1 MTKDTKI
8 PSAQKQ
14 EKTLTTPV
22 LGNSPMSVA
31 INNTLAS
38 FTTLK
43 DMAIKN
49 SQAENI
55 ISSAGVKPSINKT
68 SRNNKSTTLIG
79 LGKLKGFK
87 GTSKKRN
94 KI

>member
-1 MTKDTKI
+1 MSKDTII
-8 PSAQKQ
+8 PSTSKQ

-22 LGNSPMSVA
+22 LGNSPLSVA

-55 ISSAGVKPSINKT
+55 ISSAGVKPSIKKP
-68 SRNNKSTTLIG
+68 SRNNNSTTLIG
-79 LGKLKGFK
+79 LSKLKGFK
-87 GTSKKRN
+87 GTSKKM
-94 KI
+94 K

>member
-8 PSAQKQ
+8 PTAPKQ

-31 INNTLAS
+31 INQTLAS
-38 FTTLK
+38 FTELK
-43 DMAIKN
+43 EMAIKN

-55 ISSAGVKPSINKT
+55 ISSAGVKPSIKKR
-68 SRNNKSTTLIG
+68 SRNNYSNTLMG
-79 LGKLKGFK
+79 LAKLKGFK
-87 GTSKKRN
+87 EAKKR
-94 KI
+94 KL

>member
-1 MTKDTKI
+1 MSKDTTI
-8 PSAQKQ
+8 PSTPKQ

-22 LGNSPMSVA
+22 LGNSPLSVA

-43 DMAIKN
+43 EMAIKN

-55 ISSAGVKPSINKT
+55 ISSAGVKPSIKKP
-68 SRNNKSTTLIG
+68 SRNNNSTTLMG
-79 LGKLKGFK
+79 LAKLKGFK
-87 GTSKKRN
+87 GTKK
-94 KI
+94 